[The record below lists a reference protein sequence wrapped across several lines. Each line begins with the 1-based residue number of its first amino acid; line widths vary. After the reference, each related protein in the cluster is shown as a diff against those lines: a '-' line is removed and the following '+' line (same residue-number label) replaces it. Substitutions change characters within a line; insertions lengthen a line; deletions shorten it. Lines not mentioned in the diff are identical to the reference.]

1 MIMTIFHSLSLSLSG
16 SIPLSLSPCL
26 PPSLPGPSLFPSL
39 SPSFRPSPS
48 LPHALHPSILLHAAA
63 GSLARRSESLRVA
76 LPASRSL
83 AALRVAL
90 LLSATAGPN
99 ASVRSIAERA
109 VFQRVRLCQ
118 IYIYFDFCFL
128 KRMALVRPVS
138 KH

>member
-1 MIMTIFHSLSLSLSG
+1 MIMTIFKFHSLRVSLSG
-16 SIPLSLSPCL
+16 SIPPSLSP
-26 PPSLPGPSLFPSL
+26 SLPPSLFPSL